1 MKTLLLNAN
10 WDLEEDSFRN
20 IAVADDPYSLAQDAA
35 SAIRTF
41 QGEVYYDTTLGIPYF
56 QQILGFSPPVS
67 LMKAYFNAAALTVP
81 EVVSAVCFIASIT
94 HRQVLGQVQVRN
106 AAGQLAASTFAQS
119 PAVVELETA

>member
-1 MKTLLLNAN
+1 VNTLLLNAN
-10 WDLEEDSFRN
+10 WDLETDSFNN
-20 IAVADDPYSLAQDAA
+20 IAVVEDPYSLAQDAA

-41 QGEVYYDTTLGIPYF
+41 QGEVYYDTALGIPFF

-67 LMKAYFNAAALTVP
+67 LMKAYFIEAALTVP

-94 HRQVLGQVQVRN
+94 DRQVLGQVQVRN

>member
-1 MKTLLLNAN
+1 MNTLLLNSN
-10 WDLEEDSFRN
+10 WDIGVDSFRN
-20 IAVADDPYSLAQDAA
+20 IALATDPYSLAQDSA

-41 QGEVYYDTTLGIPYF
+41 KGEVFYDTGVGIPFF

-81 EVVSAVCFIASIT
+81 GVVSAVCFIASIT
-94 HRQVLGQVQVRN
+94 NRQVRGQVQVRD
-106 AAGQLAASTFAQS
+106 AAGQIAAATFAQS